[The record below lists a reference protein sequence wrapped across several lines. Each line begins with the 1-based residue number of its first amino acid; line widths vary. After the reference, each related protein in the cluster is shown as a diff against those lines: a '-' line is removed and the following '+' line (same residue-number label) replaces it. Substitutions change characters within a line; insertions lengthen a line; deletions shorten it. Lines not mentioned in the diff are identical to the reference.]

1 MAKLRKPK
9 SFTYEW
15 YPMADLITYAGI
27 DCYVTSNLMQRLLP
41 ALRAR
46 ENYMFVRG
54 GEQRVMPAPSILSEQ
69 INIKAKALEFVC
81 DLEIAGIQYDIP
93 GNRAMHER
101 MVADIAETEDKI
113 FKALGFQVDLNSADA
128 LADLLYNRMG
138 FECPIKTKHGGES
151 TSGDAL
157 KALHEKYGHE
167 WLELIKRRNDV
178 HAMHSNFIKTYIE
191 DWVKSDGR
199 VHPQYN
205 LNGTSS
211 HRLSSSN
218 PNLLNL
224 PRGYYGYDIR
234 SLYKV
239 SKGCVFIT
247 FDFSSCEV
255 KILAALSGD
264 EKMIDACRK
273 GLDFHSFTA
282 SMMYNIPYEEMV
294 EAVDDKNNPNHKKY
308 KGFRQGAKAVTFG
321 LLYGSSV
328 PGIAVNIGKTVEET
342 QVIVDTYFNMFP
354 AVKTFIE
361 DCHAMARANQYVITP
376 FAQRKMEY
384 GAQEIF
390 RGSAVY
396 NASLRN
402 SQNVSIQSPASTLGL
417 IVFSELNRRM
427 AKYGGRAICTV
438 YDSIELEIPLE
449 HAAEAINE
457 GFYVMDDW
465 PVEEFDWLTFAIGAD
480 GELGWNWGDLTK
492 VKPGITQEECEVL
505 LREMDEELY
514 YEALAVAA

>member
-1 MAKLRKPK
+1 MAKVKKPK

-15 YPMADLITYAGI
+15 YNFQDLLTYAGI
-27 DCYVTSNLMQRLLP
+27 DNYVTSKLMSTLMPQMTERVLYSYYK
-41 ALRAR
+41 
-46 ENYMFVRG
+46 E
-54 GEQRVMPAPSILSEQ
+54 GERIQSYAPSVFSE
-69 INIKAKALEFVC
+69 ISTIKSQALEFTC
-81 DLEIAGIQYDIP
+81 NLEIAGIKYDIE
-93 GNRAMHER
+93 GNRAMNEV
-101 MVADIAETEDKI
+101 MIADILDTEDKI
-113 FKALGFQVDLNSADA
+113 FKALGFKVDLNSADA
-128 LADLLYNRMG
+128 LADLLYNIKG

-157 KALHEKYGHE
+157 KALYKKYGHE
-167 WLELIKRRNDV
+167 WLNLIKRRNDV
-178 HAMHSNFIKTYIE
+178 YAMHSNFIKTYLE

-199 VHPQYN
+199 VHPRYN

-211 HRLSSSN
+211 HRLSSSD
-218 PNLLNL
+218 PNLLNI

-234 SLYKV
+234 SLYTV
-239 SKGCVFIT
+239 ERGYVFIT

-282 SMMYNIPYEEMV
+282 SMMYNIPYEEMNA
-294 EAVDDKNNPNHKKY
+294 AVQDEHHPNHKLY

-354 AVKTFIE
+354 KVKVFID
-361 DCHAMARANQYVITP
+361 DCHAMARANQFIITP
-376 FAQRKMEY
+376 FAQRKMEF
-384 GAQEIF
+384 GAQEVF
-390 RGSAVY
+390 RGSASY
-396 NASLRN
+396 NACLRN

-417 IVFSELNRRM
+417 VVFAEMDRRM

-438 YDSIELEIPLE
+438 YDSIELEIPIE

-457 GFYVMDDW
+457 GFYVMDEW
-465 PVEEFDWLTFAIGAD
+465 PVENFDWLTFAIGSD
-480 GELGWNWGDLTK
+480 GELGWNWGVLSK
-492 VKPGITQEECEVL
+492 VKPGITQEECEAI
-505 LREMDEELY
+505 LREQDEARYLDC
-514 YEALAVAA
+514 LQAVA